1 MTFFEEKMT
10 PNDEKLIRY
19 KEQRSK
25 EAIDLAMQARWQE
38 AVAVNEELT
47 QKFPGDVETFN
58 RLGRAYMELGKFSKA
73 KEAYNKTVKL
83 EPYNAI
89 ATRNLRRLA
98 DLKDNHKPSV
108 ETGKLEPEQ
117 FIEEIGKAG
126 VVTLV
131 DLAPK
136 EKRAITVA
144 GDKAVIKLD
153 GSYLVVENG
162 HGDYLGKVE
171 QKQAI
176 RLIRLII
183 GGNKYSAVVVKSSA
197 EGMTVMVR
205 ETFQHPSQAGK
216 LSFPPK
222 GLNDVRT
229 FASDRI
235 MKSDAEEEDTGY
247 TIIGGDEVEV
257 LPEEAEVEDDDTG
270 NDDE

>member
-1 MTFFEEKMT
+1 MT

-38 AVAVNEELT
+38 AVTVNEELI
-47 QKFPGDVETFN
+47 QSFPGDVDTYN
-58 RLGRAYMELGKFSKA
+58 RLGRAYMELGNYTKA
-73 KEAYNKTVKL
+73 KEAYKQTVKL

-89 ATRNLRRLA
+89 ANRNLRRLN
-98 DLKDNHKPSV
+98 DLKETHKAPV
-108 ETGKLEPEQ
+108 ETDKVEPEQ

-126 VVTLV
+126 VVALV

-136 EKRAITVA
+136 EKRALTVA

-153 GSYLVVENG
+153 GSYLTVENG
-162 HGDYLGKVE
+162 RGEYLGKVE
-171 QKQAI
+171 PKKAT
-176 RLIRLII
+176 RLIRLMI

-197 EGMTVMVR
+197 DGMTIMAR
-205 ETFQHPSQAGK
+205 ETYQHPSQAGK

-222 GLNDVRT
+222 GMEEFR
-229 FASDRI
+229 AYAGDRLI
-235 MKSDAEEEDTGY
+235 KSESEEEDDSGY

-257 LPEEAEVEDDDTG
+257 LPEEPEVEDDDTG